1 MKLVTS
7 EQIKIKRDSKN
18 YEVLQNLHNT
28 IDLKDY
34 YAKIKSKIDN
44 NQPVK
49 SLPDYYVLKKQFNL
63 PEYQVT
69 FSNKSIR
76 FSIKTYINLL
86 NENYSAIKPI
96 HISKN
101 IILNKIAKLD
111 TRDAEYQEKYFRF
124 NVKNSIN
131 LKDYIYNICYNA

>member
-7 EQIKIKRDSKN
+7 GQIKVNRESKN
-18 YEVLQNLHNT
+18 YEVLQKLHNT

-44 NQPVK
+44 NVSTK

-69 FSNKSIR
+69 FSNQSIR
-76 FSIKTYINLL
+76 FSIRTYINYLMIVILLL
-86 NENYSAIKPI
+86 NLFIFQKYYSK
-96 HISKN
+96 
-101 IILNKIAKLD
+101 
-111 TRDAEYQEKYFRF
+111 
-124 NVKNSIN
+124 
-131 LKDYIYNICYNA
+131 

>member
-7 EQIKIKRDSKN
+7 EQIKVKRQSKN

-34 YAKIKSKIDN
+34 YAKIKSKVDEN
-44 NQPVK
+44 VSLK
-49 SLPDYYVLKKQFNL
+49 TLPDYYILKKQFNL

-86 NENYSAIKPI
+86 NDSYSSIKPI

-101 IILNKIAKLD
+101 IILNKIIKLD
-111 TRDAEYQEKYFRF
+111 DKNAEYSKKYFRF
-124 NVKNSIN
+124 NEKNSVN
-131 LKDYIYNICYNA
+131 LKDYIQSLL

>member
-7 EQIKIKRDSKN
+7 EQINVNRESKN
-18 YEVLQNLHNT
+18 YEVLQKLHNT

-44 NQPVK
+44 NVSTK

-69 FSNKSIR
+69 FSNQSIR
-76 FSIKTYINLL
+76 FSIRTYINLL
-86 NENYSAIKPI
+86 NDSYSSVKPI
-96 HISKN
+96 HISKS
-101 IILNKIAKLD
+101 IILNKLPKLD
-111 TRDAEYQEKYFRF
+111 TKDAGYSAQYFRF
-124 NVKNSIN
+124 NAKNSIN
-131 LKDYIYNICYNA
+131 LKDYIESLL

>member
-7 EQIKIKRDSKN
+7 EQIKVNRESKN
-18 YEVLQNLHNT
+18 YEVLQKLHNT

-44 NQPVK
+44 NVSTK

-69 FSNKSIR
+69 FSNQSIR
-76 FSIKTYINLL
+76 FSIRTYINLL
-86 NENYSAIKPI
+86 NDSYSSVKPI
-96 HISKN
+96 HISKS
-101 IILNKIAKLD
+101 IILNKLPKLD
-111 TRDAEYQEKYFRF
+111 TKDAGYSAQYFRF
-124 NVKNSIN
+124 NTKNSIN
-131 LKDYIYNICYNA
+131 LKDYIESLL

>member
-7 EQIKIKRDSKN
+7 EQLKINRESKN
-18 YEVLQNLHNT
+18 YEVLQKLHNT

-34 YAKIKSKIDN
+34 YAKIKSRVDASLST
-44 NQPVK
+44 K

-69 FSNKSIR
+69 FSNQSLR
-76 FSIKTYINLL
+76 FSIRTYINLL
-86 NENYSAIKPI
+86 NTSYSSIKPI

-101 IILNKIAKLD
+101 IILNKIQKLD
-111 TRDAEYQEKYFRF
+111 SNNTNYKGEYFTF
-124 NVKNSIN
+124 NMKNSIN
-131 LKDYIYNICYNA
+131 LKDYIESLI

>member
-1 MKLVTS
+1 MKLTTS
-7 EQIKIKRDSKN
+7 EQIKVKRQSKN

-34 YAKIKSKIDN
+34 YAKIKSKVDEN
-44 NQPVK
+44 VSLK
-49 SLPDYYVLKKQFNL
+49 TLPDYYILKKQFNL

-86 NENYSAIKPI
+86 NDSYSSIKPI

-101 IILNKIAKLD
+101 IILNKIIKLD
-111 TRDAEYQEKYFRF
+111 DKNAEYSKKYFRF
-124 NVKNSIN
+124 NEKNSVN
-131 LKDYIYNICYNA
+131 LKDYIQSLL

>member
-7 EQIKIKRDSKN
+7 EQIKVNRKSKN
-18 YEVLQNLHNT
+18 YEVLQKLYNT

-34 YAKIKSKIDN
+34 YAKIKSKVDN
-44 NQPVK
+44 NVSTK
-49 SLPDYYVLKKQFNL
+49 TLPDYYILKKQFSL

-69 FSNKSIR
+69 FSNQSLR
-76 FSIKTYINLL
+76 FSIRTYINLL
-86 NENYSAIKPI
+86 NTSYSTVKPI

-111 TRDAEYQEKYFRF
+111 PKDKGYSPKYFMF
-124 NVKNSIN
+124 NEKNSIN
-131 LKDYIYNICYNA
+131 LKDYIESLL

>member
-7 EQIKIKRDSKN
+7 EQFKINRESKN
-18 YEVLQNLHNT
+18 YEVLQKLHNT

-34 YAKIKSKIDN
+34 YAKIKSRVDASLST
-44 NQPVK
+44 K

-69 FSNKSIR
+69 FSNQSLR
-76 FSIKTYINLL
+76 FSIRTYINLL
-86 NENYSAIKPI
+86 NTSYSSIKPI

-101 IILNKIAKLD
+101 IILNKIQKLD
-111 TRDAEYQEKYFRF
+111 SNNTSYKGEYFTF
-124 NVKNSIN
+124 NMKNSIN
-131 LKDYIYNICYNA
+131 LKDYIESLI